1 MVIAAHNIFHKL
13 TGSAMVTLSGKS
25 VYIYLLAS
33 ESRLQTIYHALVY
46 LAIGWYSFYVALCLF
61 SVLVIWSLYYR
72 AEYNY

>member
-1 MVIAAHNIFHKL
+1 
-13 TGSAMVTLSGKS
+13 MVTLSGKS
-25 VYIYLLAS
+25 VYVYHLAS
-33 ESRLQTIYHALVY
+33 ESRLQTIHHALVY